1 MTEDTP
7 HDMANNLNEPN
18 PGERPT
24 VCSPVEMSAWTVP
37 PHCSHCG
44 RELEL
49 KVEFQGLHDAS
60 SEYQLCHGALSLV
73 FCTGCGHVIRSLFDP
88 YHLSCNLN
96 KHAYAPT
103 QLMV

>member
-1 MTEDTP
+1 MTENTP
-7 HDMANNLNEPN
+7 RDMANNLNEPN

-24 VCSPVEMSAWTVP
+24 VCSPVEMSAWTGLL
-37 PHCSHCG
+37 HCSHCG
-44 RELEL
+44 RELGL
-49 KVEFQGLHDAS
+49 RVEVQGTHDAS

-88 YHLSCNLN
+88 YHLSCNLD